1 MVDMANAIDFRL
13 GHCNGEFHALRS
25 RYEKCK
31 NGLFLPTWKLFNFRG
46 FQVHVHGKLQEK
58 IPGQVQNYQ
67 TFQLSLVSVKSLKQ
81 VQARKI
87 HLHFWSSEDDQD

>member
-25 RYEKCK
+25 KNEKSK
-31 NGLFLPTWKLFNFRG
+31 NGLFLLTCTW
-46 FQVHVHGKLQEK
+46 QVTRK

-67 TFQLSLVSVKSLKQ
+67 TFQLSLV
-81 VQARKI
+81 
-87 HLHFWSSEDDQD
+87 

>member
-25 RYEKCK
+25 KNEKSK
-31 NGLFLPTWKLFNFRG
+31 NGLFLPTWKVFNFSG

-58 IPGQVQNYQ
+58 SPDRYKIIKLFNFLC
-67 TFQLSLVSVKSLKQ
+67 FQSK
-81 VQARKI
+81 A
-87 HLHFWSSEDDQD
+87 

>member
-13 GHCNGEFHALRS
+13 GHC
-25 RYEKCK
+25 
-31 NGLFLPTWKLFNFRG
+31 G

-67 TFQLSLVSVKSLKQ
+67 TFQLSLYAVKSLKQ
-81 VQARKI
+81 VKHTGTTLGI
-87 HLHFWSSEDDQD
+87 L

>member
-1 MVDMANAIDFRL
+1 MVDMTNAIDFRL

-25 RYEKCK
+25 KNEKNK
-31 NGLFLPTWKLFNFRG
+31 NGLFLPTWKLFNFSG
-46 FQVHVHGKLQEK
+46 FQVHVHAWQVTRK

-81 VQARKI
+81 GKHTGTTLGI
-87 HLHFWSSEDDQD
+87 L